1 MALVE
6 GTHQVPAAR
15 LGLGLRG
22 GRAGV
27 ADSLA
32 MLGHH
37 TLKTLRDP

>member
-6 GTHQVPAAR
+6 HTHQVPAAR
-15 LGLGLRG
+15 LGLSQRG

-37 TLKTLRDP
+37 THMTLQDP